1 MEGSILRLLSRHEAL
16 GFDHIVAQLGRPPDA
31 VRSALVDMR
40 EGGLVAVLSIGETE
54 AHVRA
59 GAGAS
64 YWRLTDRGREELVR
78 RRS

>member
-1 MEGSILRLLSRHEAL
+1 
-16 GFDHIVAQLGRPPDA
+16 
-31 VRSALVDMR
+31 MR